1 MDEEKNK
8 FLDDIK
14 INPNEVIKKQQE
26 FFENTGSSYLNTYT
40 DKNSFEATEYMCYL
54 VAAIHMAYRRCYPE
68 LSVSI
73 PFRTK
78 SDHSF
83 SQNIPK
89 EYKRGIYSLVGNKN
103 AESLKYLQENYDKS
117 PTTKDIQALT
127 VVLDHFRKDISLLMD
142 TNNDRIL
149 SDGYVVHDYM
159 ASEEI
164 QKLLAK
170 KEKYRKFIID
180 SKNNDGDI
188 DLFSEKQYLEKKR
201 DLLEAIIDM
210 SFPEFTEERIPS
222 FQDELETTRIK
233 ISEGN
238 FASSITK
245 VQGEDLKSLF
255 DDLAS
260 RLDNMLQY
268 SILEETLPTVLNH
281 PFLKNS
287 LEVTFNFSK
296 YSKKPNGF
304 AAYYFILNTP
314 YGEVE
319 LLAESDWG
327 YYNSK
332 RGSAFHSGKDGKSF
346 DPTCFFEYVNPENET
361 MPLDKFLEAVDK
373 PERILENPKL
383 ANIYK
388 EKLSHIK
395 IKDRINVME
404 APIGLIRQFYPDY
417 DPAVH
422 DKDPETMIK
431 KLIDEGKI
439 PKEYGDMSV
448 DTNEYL
454 YDTAISYSPALFR
467 CVSGSGFSL
476 NAAIQHQDIVDE
488 FTEVLRKKDSMT
500 LLGNLLLE
508 RLTELLKTTKKDEMH
523 NVRKNDF
530 LSRLPK
536 QITYTQ
542 LMEYGERL
550 KHKNLEDNESEL
562 EH

>member
-1 MDEEKNK
+1 MNIERSD
-8 FLDDIK
+8 FLNDIK
-14 INPNEVIKKQQE
+14 FDPNEVIKMQQG
-26 FFENTGSSYLNTYT
+26 FLENVGKSYLDIYK
-40 DKNSFEATEYMCYL
+40 DKNAFDATEYMCYL
-54 VAAIHMAYRRCYPE
+54 AAAIHMAYRRCYPE

-78 SDHSF
+78 SDNSYSH
-83 SQNIPK
+83 NIPK
-89 EYKRGIYSLVGNKN
+89 EFKKGIYGLAGNKN
-103 AESLKYLQENYDKS
+103 AESLEYLQENYDKT
-117 PTTKDIQALT
+117 PTIKDIQALT
-127 VVLDHFRKDISLLMD
+127 VVLDHFRKDISLLID
-142 TNNDRIL
+142 KRDDKIL

-159 ASEEI
+159 SSEEV

-188 DLFSEKQYLEKKR
+188 ELFSEKQYLEKKLE
-201 DLLEAIIDM
+201 LLEAIIDI

-222 FQDELETTRIK
+222 FQDELATTKIK
-233 ISEGN
+233 LEEGN
-238 FASSITK
+238 FASSITS
-245 VQGEDLKSLF
+245 VQEEDLKSLF
-255 DDLAS
+255 SDLAS
-260 RLDNMLQY
+260 RLDNMLEY
-268 SILEETLPTVLNH
+268 AILDETLPTVLNH
-281 PFLKNS
+281 PFLKDS
-287 LEVTFNFSK
+287 LGVTFEFSK
-296 YSKKPNGF
+296 YRKKPNGF
-304 AAYYFILNTP
+304 AAYYYILHTP
-314 YGEVE
+314 YDKIE

-332 RGSAFHSGKDGKSF
+332 RGSAFHSGEPGKSF
-346 DPTCFFEYVNPENET
+346 DPTSFFEYVNPENET

-373 PERILENPKL
+373 PERVLETPKL

-395 IKDRINVME
+395 IKDKINVMD

-417 DPAVH
+417 DPEIY
-422 DKDPETMIK
+422 DEDPDVMVK

-439 PKEYGDMSV
+439 SEEYANTEV

-454 YDTAISYSPALFR
+454 YNTAISYSPALFR
-467 CVSGSGFSL
+467 AVSGSGFSL

-508 RLTELLKTTKKDEMH
+508 RLSTILETTKKDDEH
-523 NVRKNDF
+523 NVRKNEF
-530 LSRLPK
+530 LSKLPK

-542 LMEYGERL
+542 LIEYGERL
-550 KHKNLEDNESEL
+550 KDKKLESTESEL
-562 EH
+562 EY